1 VTTPSRIPI
10 HWTRVGL
17 LATTVVMAAGLVLT
31 GVSAYRSAGEA
42 SEEIVGAQALDLK
55 RALWREM
62 ARADGTSEENLAA
75 AVAELEEQGLR
86 YAALID
92 PDGAIEISA
101 GESITPLD
109 ELPAA
114 IALQPH
120 QEPVELGERIRV
132 VEPFRERR
140 GRSMRSVHK
149 GGFGADHREEY
160 REGRREERRE
170 ERRSA
175 RGAQLIVLEFEPVLA
190 RSLRLRAT
198 TTLVTSSAAA
208 AVLLLFAA
216 ALWRQSNLAD
226 RQAAELARD
235 RHLAALGEM
244 SAVLNHEIRN
254 PLASLKG
261 HAQLMLEK
269 LPDDHDARPKA
280 QRIVREALRLEE
292 LTGHVL
298 DFARSGNLQRSAVD
312 PAEVARAAAEQ
323 VDAGR
328 VEVAVIGEPPPW
340 SLDRERMEQV
350 LANVIRNGVQASP
363 EETVVQVGVQ
373 IVDRRLCYTI
383 RDRGEGLPAGEEGR
397 IFEPFYTQRVRGT
410 GLGLALAQ
418 RIVEG
423 HGGTIAASNHP
434 DGGARFRIEIPEEA

>member
-1 VTTPSRIPI
+1 MTTPTRIPI
-10 HWTRVGL
+10 HWTRLAL

-31 GVSAYRSAGEA
+31 GVAAYRSAVEA

-62 ARADGTSEENLAA
+62 ARAEGTPEENLAA
-75 AVAELEEQGLR
+75 AMVELEEQGLR
-86 YAALID
+86 FAALID
-92 PDGAIEISA
+92 SDGAIEISA
-101 GESITPLD
+101 GESVTGVD

-114 IALQPH
+114 IALQPM
-120 QEPVELGERIRV
+120 QEPVDLGERIRV
-132 VEPFRERR
+132 VQPFRERR
-140 GRSMRSVHK
+140 GRSIRSARYD
-149 GGFGADHREEY
+149 GFGPVGREK
-160 REGRREERRE
+160 RRE
-170 ERRSA
+170 ERRST
-175 RGAQLIVLEFEPVLA
+175 RGAQLIVLEFEPVMA
-190 RSLRLRAT
+190 RSLRRRAS

-216 ALWRQSNLAD
+216 ALWRQGIQAD

-269 LPDDHDARPKA
+269 LPDDHDARPRA

-312 PAEVARAAAEQ
+312 PLEVARAAAEQ

-328 VEVAVIGEPPPW
+328 VEVTGTGELPPW
-340 SLDRERMEQV
+340 SLDRERLEQV

-363 EETVVQVGVQ
+363 EDTAVKVGVQ
-373 IVDRRLCYTI
+373 VADGRLCYTI
-383 RDRGEGLPAGEEGR
+383 RDRGEGLPAGEEER
-397 IFEPFYTQRVRGT
+397 IFEPFYSQRVRGT
-410 GLGLALAQ
+410 GLGLALAR